1 MPALLLPNQILSLP
15 AEAANRLLSAANGDA
30 ALLYLGLLRHN
41 NDVQAARKSLEWTDA
56 RVAAAF
62 EALVK
67 LDLAEGSVQAV
78 AAPEQAD
85 TPPTYQR
92 EDILNSLRNDQT
104 FQMLS
109 QESEKTLGKPLSI
122 TDLQSLYTI
131 YDYLALPAEVILL
144 LLRWCEAET
153 ARKYGAGH
161 PPRMPLVLRTAF
173 YWRRH
178 GIDTLPAAEDFL
190 AKQQAL
196 ISRERQLL
204 ALLGIQGRAA
214 VTRERQYLSSWI
226 GMDFEDEAIRLAY
239 ERTVFQKGSMNWAY
253 MNSILNRWHNAGLH
267 TVAQIEANDKPASRT
282 DSKPRQNSKQQ
293 QTNFQP
299 SAERIRKNA
308 DWLDQFLADQGEQE
322 G

>member
-1 MPALLLPNQILSLP
+1 
-15 AEAANRLLSAANGDA
+15 
-30 ALLYLGLLRHN
+30 
-41 NDVQAARKSLEWTDA
+41 
-56 RVAAAF
+56 
-62 EALVK
+62 
-67 LDLAEGSVQAV
+67 
-78 AAPEQAD
+78 
-85 TPPTYQR
+85 
-92 EDILNSLRNDQT
+92 
-104 FQMLS
+104 MLS